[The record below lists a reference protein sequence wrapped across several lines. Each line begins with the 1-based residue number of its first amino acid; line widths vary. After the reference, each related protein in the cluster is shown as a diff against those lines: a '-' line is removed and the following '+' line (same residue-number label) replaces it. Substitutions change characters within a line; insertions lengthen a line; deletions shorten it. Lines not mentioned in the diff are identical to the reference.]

1 MAHQILENDH
11 AFYGGNEAAW
21 HGLGTV
27 IEEDVVSAKEA
38 LDYAHMNWDVVQV
51 PVWATVNGSPVE
63 IAGKV
68 ANVREDTGD
77 VLAIVGEDYQVVQ
90 NSEAF
95 GFLDDLLGGAD
106 LRFHTAGS
114 LFNGRKVWGLARMNR
129 EILIGNDANE
139 AIDPFIAIATSHDG
153 SLSLSCWMTPVRIV
167 CQNTLTWSMGNAKR
181 VWKARHTANVLNRT
195 DEARQM
201 LGMSSAY
208 FDSLEVMGNALI
220 NTKVSPGD
228 MEAMISA
235 LFPMTG
241 GVSIDEAEEGRA
253 KTMVLNRREAIWDAL
268 DADDLA
274 NVKKTAWGFVQAVAD
289 WDDHNRF
296 AKNNDLR
303 ANRVLFGSNE
313 VKQRSLNIAQQFV
326 TA

>member
-11 AFYGGNEAAW
+11 AFYGGNKAAW

-27 IEEDVVSAKEA
+27 IEEDVVSAKQA
-38 LDYAHMNWDVVQV
+38 LEYAKMDWDVVQV
-51 PVWATVNGSPVE
+51 PVYADFNGQSVE

-77 VLAIVGEDYQVVQ
+77 VLAVVGEDYRVVQ
-90 NSEAF
+90 NAEAF

-114 LFNGRKVWGLARMNR
+114 LFNGRKVWGLARLNR
-129 EILIGNDANE
+129 EILIGNDPDE

-153 SLSLSCWMTPVRIV
+153 SLALSCWMTPIRIV

-181 VWKARHTANVLNRT
+181 VWKARHTMNVLNRT
-195 DEARQM
+195 TDAREM

-208 FDSLEVMGNALI
+208 FDSLEAIGNMLI
-220 NTKVSPGD
+220 NTKVSGSD
-228 MEAMISA
+228 MDAMISA
-235 LFPMTG
+235 LFPMPHG
-241 GVSIDEAEEGRA
+241 MRSDEMDEGRV

-274 NVKKTAWGFVQAVAD
+274 NVKSTAWGFVQAVAD
-289 WDDHNRF
+289 WDDHDRYS
-296 AKNNDLR
+296 KNDDIR
-303 ANRVLFGSNE
+303 ANRVLFGNDGI
-313 VKQRSLNIAQQFV
+313 KQRSLSIAQQFV
-326 TA
+326 TV